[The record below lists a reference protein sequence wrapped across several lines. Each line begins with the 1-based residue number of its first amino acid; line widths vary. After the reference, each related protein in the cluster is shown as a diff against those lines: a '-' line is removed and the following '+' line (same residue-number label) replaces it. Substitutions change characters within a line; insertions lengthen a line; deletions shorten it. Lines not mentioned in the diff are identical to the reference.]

1 MGDNISISYCGINSV
16 EMAHLCFVCYDET
29 GDDST
34 KPFCPAVIVYGV
46 TGGHDRK
53 KKKIPFI
60 LAELSIV

>member
-1 MGDNISISYCGINSV
+1 
-16 EMAHLCFVCYDET
+16 MAHLCFVCYDET